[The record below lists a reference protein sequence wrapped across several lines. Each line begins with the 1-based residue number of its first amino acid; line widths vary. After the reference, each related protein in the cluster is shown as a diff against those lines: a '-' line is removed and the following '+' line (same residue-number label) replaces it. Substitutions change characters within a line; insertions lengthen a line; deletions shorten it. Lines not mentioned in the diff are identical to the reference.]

1 MVILIKCATRYASIE
16 KYVQF
21 FSAMLIQF
29 AFIKQFTRFSAKKW
43 LLHEELINSR
53 FRGEDE
59 EEEGGHRVLD
69 EGVEEDLFATLL
81 RSSDGIKRV
90 LDGGWRTTRAGV
102 RTACGKSSTCP
113 LRQSS

>member
-1 MVILIKCATRYASIE
+1 MLVLRNMYN
-16 KYVQF
+16 F

-59 EEEGGHRVLD
+59 EEEGHRVLD

-90 LDGGWRTTRAGV
+90 LRMEDH
-102 RTACGKSSTCP
+102 
-113 LRQSS
+113 QSRS